1 MIITI
6 VPIIM
11 KIILHIIPVT
21 KIFAKG
27 VHMSIITQSNTIELG
42 NRGHR
47 KLKYLEHY
55 KRHKRCRVKRSRADH
70 VLLYTFSHLM
80 IGLRMAM
87 MASRA
92 SHRKCSNRVLARQRV
107 ARKVDAAPIT
117 TGGNPSTRWH
127 VLVVVPRED
136 AEPATLAT
144 PGQPPQPPC
153 LSRTRRVRYP
163 WFPASIFS
171 CRFSCVSEVV
181 LAFFFN
187 RFISGPLATSTHA
200 STNIENAPVVAS
212 WEDTEA
218 ASLHAGEDPR
228 GGGTRARTRLV

>member
-1 MIITI
+1 
-6 VPIIM
+6 
-11 KIILHIIPVT
+11 
-21 KIFAKG
+21 
-27 VHMSIITQSNTIELG
+27 
-42 NRGHR
+42 
-47 KLKYLEHY
+47 
-55 KRHKRCRVKRSRADH
+55 
-70 VLLYTFSHLM
+70 
-80 IGLRMAM
+80 MAM

-92 SHRKCSNRVLARQRV
+92 RHRNCSNRELARQRV

-136 AEPATLAT
+136 AESATLT
-144 PGQPPQPPC
+144 NLGQPPQPPC

-163 WFPASIFS
+163 WFHASIFS
-171 CRFSCVSEVV
+171 SRFSCVSEVV

-200 STNIENAPVVAS
+200 SANIEDALVVAS

-218 ASLHAGEDPR
+218 VPCTLVRTLEEEGLEREPGSCDLQGALRPSSHDTSQLYPNLCSCPYWT
-228 GGGTRARTRLV
+228 TRRQVHRSRRRLT